1 MTAPRLP
8 ERVALVLG
16 GGGLKGF
23 AHIGAIRALRERGVR
38 PTVMAGTSIGSLIA
52 AAYVGD
58 MSSDE
63 MEQRALAV
71 KKKDLFKL
79 DRVHML
85 TQRMHAPSLYHR
97 KPLETLV
104 SDIVPQGTFA
114 ELRMPLLVNTVDLE
128 RAAPVVWGL
137 KGLRDVTVAD
147 AVYASCALPG
157 FFPPHVVAGRTCA
170 DGGVIDNLPAAAAS
184 HGMDAVIAV
193 DVGSTEFVATRDVK
207 DKGFAQ
213 VFMRA
218 AQTMMRTLQLNSL
231 ALWNGPP
238 LLLVRPEVW
247 KYGWFAFNNT
257 RRMIDAG
264 YAAMHAALDQVG
276 ESMMGRGGVHPQRE
290 VELAIDRE
298 ECTGC
303 TLCASLA
310 PGLVRMDESGKA
322 RLLRTHVVWSRA
334 DGDFV
339 HRCPTK
345 AIKVSAV
352 EGDARRNTME
362 YRTLTDEEEPISSD

>member
-1 MTAPRLP
+1 MKTPRLP

-38 PTVMAGTSIGSLIA
+38 PTVVAGTSIGSLIA
-52 AAYVGD
+52 AAYAGD

-63 MEQRALAV
+63 MEARALAV
-71 KKKDLFKL
+71 KKDDLFKL
-79 DRVHML
+79 DRMHML
-85 TQRMHAPSLYHR
+85 TQRMLAPSLYHR

-104 SDIVPQGTFA
+104 NDIVPKGTFND
-114 ELRMPLLVNTVDLE
+114 LRMPLLVNTVDLE

-137 KGLRDVTVAD
+137 PGLRDVKVAD

-184 HGMDAVIAV
+184 HGMDAVIGV
-193 DVGSTEFVATRDVK
+193 DVGSTSLVAARDVK
-207 DKGFAQ
+207 DQGFAA
-213 VFMRA
+213 VFMRS
-218 AQTMMRTLQLNSL
+218 AQTMMRTMQLNSL

-238 LLLVRPEVW
+238 MLLVRPEVW

-264 YAAMHAALDQVG
+264 YAAMHEALDQVG
-276 ESMMGRGGVHPQRE
+276 ESLFAKGGVHPQRE
-290 VELAIDRE
+290 LELSIDAE
-298 ECTGC
+298 ACTGC
-303 TLCASLA
+303 SICASFA
-310 PGLVRMDESGKA
+310 PGLIRMDETGKA
-322 RLLRTHVVWSRA
+322 RLLRTRVVWSRA

-339 HRCPTK
+339 HRCPAK
-345 AIKVSAV
+345 AIRVARV

-362 YRTLTDEEEPISSD
+362 YRTLPDEDEPIASD